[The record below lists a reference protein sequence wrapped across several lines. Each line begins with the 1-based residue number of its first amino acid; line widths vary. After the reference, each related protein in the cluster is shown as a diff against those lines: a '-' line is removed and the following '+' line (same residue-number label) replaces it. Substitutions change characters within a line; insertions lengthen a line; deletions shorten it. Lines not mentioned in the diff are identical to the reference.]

1 MSSQTIA
8 AWAVV
13 GVMLLG
19 TIGGLLAL
27 TFNIG
32 ALKGQLTS
40 FIQTSERDRSEQLK
54 DIGKLEERW
63 DRHLEVHHGG
73 TR

>member
-1 MSSQTIA
+1 MNSQTYA

-13 GVMLLG
+13 GVMLLSV
-19 TIGGLLAL
+19 IGALLAL

-32 ALKGQLTS
+32 SLKGQLTS
-40 FIQTSERDRSEQLK
+40 FMGTAERDRAEVLK
-54 DIGKLEERW
+54 DIGRIEERQ
-63 DRHLEVHHGG
+63 DRHIELHHGG